1 MTRPSDPKLEE
12 LSVSMI
18 EIGHRKRA
26 LHEDAV
32 DRLAESIEKLGLRT
46 PISVRYYEDRPD
58 PEQGTDDTYVLLAG
72 AHRLAAMKKL
82 GHATIPCFVFYDGDE
97 ADAEMWEIAENLHRA
112 DLTALERDEQVA
124 RWVELSKRKHAEF
137 SDNLSPKS
145 RGRPEGGVAAASR
158 EIGVGERDAQRAAK
172 VAALSEDAKAAAR
185 EVGLDDNRSALLA
198 AARAPVDQQA
208 AIVRD
213 YAEKRSVDR
222 TKIDADVKTRAAREV
237 ASMLSEHVPGEWWD
251 ALKANLYAAGAANIA
266 NELTNITGQS
276 IMDRRYA

>member
-1 MTRPSDPKLEE
+1 MARPSDPKLEE
-12 LSVSMI
+12 LSVTLI
-18 EIGHRKRA
+18 EVGNRKRS
-26 LHEDAV
+26 LHDDAV

-72 AHRLAAMKKL
+72 AHRLAAMRKL

-97 ADAEMWEIAENLHRA
+97 TDAEMWEIAENLHRA
-112 DLTALERDEQVA
+112 DLTVLERDEQVA
-124 RWVELSKRKHAEF
+124 RWLELSAQRVLFQSETKPRG
-137 SDNLSPKS
+137 
-145 RGRPEGGVAAASR
+145 GRPEGGVRAAAR
-158 EIGVGERDAQRAAK
+158 DLGVNAVDAHRATK
-172 VAALSEDAKAAAR
+172 VAALSDEAKAAAR

-198 AARAPVDQQA
+198 AARAPVEQQA

-237 ASMLSEHVPGEWWD
+237 ASMLAEHVPGEWWD

>member
-1 MTRPSDPKLEE
+1 MARPSDPKLEE
-12 LSVSMI
+12 LLVDMI
-18 EIGHRKRA
+18 EVGQRKRA
-26 LHEDAV
+26 VHDDAV
-32 DRLAESIEKLGLRT
+32 NRLAESIEKLGLRT

-82 GHATIPCFVFYDGDE
+82 GRETIPCFVFYDGDE

-112 DLTALERDEQVA
+112 DLTVLERDEQVA
-124 RWVELSKRKHAEF
+124 RWLELSK
-137 SDNLSPKS
+137 LSQVATVS
-145 RGRPEGGVAAASR
+145 GGRGNEGGVR
-158 EIGVGERDAQRAAK
+158 RAARELNVDKDDAHRAMK
-172 VAALSEDAKAAAR
+172 VASLSAEAKAVAR

-198 AARAPVDQQA
+198 AARAPVEQQA